1 MNIKNKILYYFFLI
15 FFILIIFSILFGA
28 LLKYHYEGGQ
38 KFKLLRHIS
47 VFLAD
52 VPSNATI
59 IFNKKSIGEKVNKP
73 KKLSKHNGKNRFTK
87 YSKKE
92 NFGLLVLPRYD
103 HSISRSVVDIID
115 LKNFNTI
122 HTYAHNI
129 LQMNKN
135 IKDERHR
142 NIHIDDSPVRFE
154 YRHPM
159 IFEDG
164 TLISH
169 SDYAPLFKI
178 DFCSNLLWINEE
190 TKFHH
195 SLELDSENNIYV
207 GGQLK
212 PFSKYIS
219 ESEWVWDNW
228 MDDAIIKVNKDG
240 KIIYTKSIAE
250 IMIEN
255 ELIDD
260 NLFKYEDP
268 IHLNDVEPALFD
280 SEFWKKDDVF
290 LSLRH
295 QSIILHYRPSSN
307 KLINILKGPF
317 SQQHDVDII
326 SKEEISIF
334 NNNNFLIDNQS
345 SELLIYNFRTNKYKN
360 KFKDQLENLKFK
372 TVSQG
377 LSQVLI
383 DGSIVLEEQNHG
395 RIVSLS
401 KSGSLNWEYI
411 NKDDSGDI
419 GFVSWSRIIE
429 EKNFVNKFKD
439 LIKQKKCLN

>member
-1 MNIKNKILYYFFLI
+1 
-15 FFILIIFSILFGA
+15 
-28 LLKYHYEGGQ
+28 
-38 KFKLLRHIS
+38 
-47 VFLAD
+47 
-52 VPSNATI
+52 
-59 IFNKKSIGEKVNKP
+59 
-73 KKLSKHNGKNRFTK
+73 
-87 YSKKE
+87 
-92 NFGLLVLPRYD
+92 
-103 HSISRSVVDIID
+103 
-115 LKNFNTI
+115 
-122 HTYAHNI
+122 
-129 LQMNKN
+129 MNKN

-255 ELIDD
+255 ELIDNNYLLKIIENID
-260 NLFKYEDP
+260 VQNKHILNQKFFKNKNKGKFKLSYDTNLHK
-268 IHLNDVEPALFD
+268 NA
-280 SEFWKKDDVF
+280 K
-290 LSLRH
+290 
-295 QSIILHYRPSSN
+295 IIY
-307 KLINILKGPF
+307 
-317 SQQHDVDII
+317 QD
-326 SKEEISIF
+326 ISI
-334 NNNNFLIDNQS
+334 
-345 SELLIYNFRTNKYKN
+345 
-360 KFKDQLENLKFK
+360 
-372 TVSQG
+372 
-377 LSQVLI
+377 
-383 DGSIVLEEQNHG
+383 
-395 RIVSLS
+395 
-401 KSGSLNWEYI
+401 
-411 NKDDSGDI
+411 
-419 GFVSWSRIIE
+419 
-429 EKNFVNKFKD
+429 
-439 LIKQKKCLN
+439 